1 MSKSSLL
8 DLLKDGDADD
18 DTWTKIL
25 ELILLFFSVGEG
37 NDDIFSYI
45 FETISF
51 EKCDDGEVNIVII
64 SSFAE
69 SMTLCT
75 RFCISCGSLIV
86 FKNSGSSI
94 PCSISLILCSYGMA
108 FSHIVL
114 KMYCCCSTTSFC
126 LLCITMVKSC
136 SSFNTVV
143 PINSDSLIAIPP
155 LNPS

>member
-1 MSKSSLL
+1 LFPRKGYEDEDVILSRSMSELSSSL
-8 DLLKDGDADD
+8 DLLRDDDGDVATAED
-18 DTWTKIL
+18 DTGTKIL
-25 ELILLFFSVGEG
+25 DLILLLFSEED
-37 NDDIFSYI
+37 NNIFSYI

-51 EKCDDGEVNIVII
+51 EKCDDGGVNIAII
-64 SSFAE
+64 SSFAA
-69 SMTLCT
+69 SMILCT

-126 LLCITMVKSC
+126 LLDLLH
-136 SSFNTVV
+136 N
-143 PINSDSLIAIPP
+143 
-155 LNPS
+155 